1 MSRIYFAHPHIRNL
15 VSKKFRGT
23 SNTRAT
29 AAYTISDGYLR
40 VGLAYTS
47 PEDNFFKVRGRGLAT
62 SRLQKG
68 SYFEF
73 PLEDNY
79 TNSQVNAL
87 VAECVAR
94 SAPSYWLSFEVVG
107 LTPEPLTAA
116 IDKSLSNAWDDAF
129 NKLDE
134 AFDKLNEDYQVLED
148 SFQAAAS
155 TIVPS
160 VRFE

>member
-15 VSKKFRGT
+15 VHKKFLPT

-29 AAYTISDGYLR
+29 VAYTISDGCLR

-47 PEDNFFKVRGRGLAT
+47 PEDNFFKVRGRGLAS

-68 SYFEF
+68 NHFEF
-73 PLEDNY
+73 ALEENY

-94 SAPSYWLSFEVVG
+94 NAPSYWLSFEVAG
-107 LTPEPLTAA
+107 LTPEPITATLA
-116 IDKSLSNAWDDAF
+116 KSNTWNDFFD
-129 NKLDE
+129 KLDE
-134 AFDKLNEDYQVLED
+134 V
-148 SFQAAAS
+148 AS

>member
-116 IDKSLSNAWDDAF
+116 IDKSAKLSNAWDDAF
-129 NKLDE
+129 N
-134 AFDKLNEDYQVLED
+134 KLNEDYQVLED